1 MNTELGSAT
10 RYSDYSKDVT
20 GWFLGLT
27 GAQLTVIVLGGLP
40 LLAAINARDWWLF
53 LGYLPAWASLAAVVA
68 IPIGGRSAAHWFS
81 DLALFAVGG
90 IMGWTKWQSNAAA
103 GIARDLSQADL
114 PGVLAGVRTHDGP
127 PFGQLLTRPAIVQDH
142 ARRTWAAVARVV
154 HPGIG
159 LAEQHDR
166 DRMAAG
172 LAELQEIAARTQL
185 IDMIALQV
193 RTVPDDGAERDAWV
207 SSHTRAGAH
216 SLPLRVNA
224 LLTSVLT
231 PAAVRSEAFVTV
243 VVREDTIARAGKES
257 GGGVDGRARVLYG
270 VMGEVAGRLLG
281 AMGCTEV
288 SWLDS
293 AALAVAIRT
302 GFAPGDR
309 AQLKS
314 AELAARVE
322 PSIAVGVPMAAAGP
336 TRANTKIRH
345 YAHDAWCSVTDTI
358 LLPDQGAILGA
369 LAPVFVPTTPGER
382 RCVTVFFQ
390 ALPQGKADRIVGREE
405 TAAATGNEMKSR
417 LGFRIRARQRRAT
430 SRVVGQDEKL
440 AAGRALVRPAAA
452 ATVTVP
458 STWPV
463 AEYGRRLEASIRAA
477 GFTPLRL
484 DLAQDAG
491 FAAAAIP
498 LGIGLPRRRGRQ

>member
-1 MNTELGSAT
+1 MNTELGAAT

-68 IPIGGRSAAHWFS
+68 IRIGGRSAAHWFS

-103 GIARDLSQADL
+103 GIARDLSEADL

-172 LAELQEIAARTQL
+172 LAELQEIAARAQL

-207 SSHTRAGAH
+207 TSHTRAGAH

-243 VVREDTIARAGKES
+243 VVREDTISRAAKES
-257 GGGVDGRARVLYG
+257 GGGVDGRA
-270 VMGEVAGRLLG
+270 
-281 AMGCTEV
+281 
-288 SWLDS
+288 
-293 AALAVAIRT
+293 
-302 GFAPGDR
+302 
-309 AQLKS
+309 
-314 AELAARVE
+314 
-322 PSIAVGVPMAAAGP
+322 
-336 TRANTKIRH
+336 
-345 YAHDAWCSVTDTI
+345 
-358 LLPDQGAILGA
+358 
-369 LAPVFVPTTPGER
+369 
-382 RCVTVFFQ
+382 
-390 ALPQGKADRIVGREE
+390 
-405 TAAATGNEMKSR
+405 
-417 LGFRIRARQRRAT
+417 
-430 SRVVGQDEKL
+430 
-440 AAGRALVRPAAA
+440 
-452 ATVTVP
+452 
-458 STWPV
+458 
-463 AEYGRRLEASIRAA
+463 
-477 GFTPLRL
+477 
-484 DLAQDAG
+484 
-491 FAAAAIP
+491 
-498 LGIGLPRRRGRQ
+498 